1 MPSKE
6 PKFMQE
12 LHKIREELT
21 KEWKGKSSHE
31 IVSTIRKEAGKF
43 KDVFSKATPPLRR
56 TISVSH
62 S

>member
-21 KEWKGKSSHE
+21 KEWKGKTAHE
-31 IVSTIRKEAGKF
+31 IVSSIRKEAAK
-43 KDVFSKATPPLRR
+43 SKNIFLKAD
-56 TISVSH
+56 SK
-62 S
+62 